1 MKKENWDKI
10 QKTLKSPEP
19 TSKSQASET
28 VYVDLDDETFIKLAL
43 AAHEADMKL
52 NDYIVMVISDFV
64 TEEDVPVKAEK
75 SKNDGKTPF
84 S

>member
-1 MKKENWDKI
+1 MKKERWEEI
-10 QKTLKSPEP
+10 QKTLTGPEP

-28 VYVDLDDETFIKLAL
+28 VQVDLDDETFIKLAL

-52 NDYIVMVISDFV
+52 NDYIVMVISDFI
-64 TEEDVPVKAEK
+64 TEEDVPVKVEK

>member
-1 MKKENWDKI
+1 MKKEHWEEI
-10 QKTLKSPEP
+10 QKTLTGPEP

-28 VYVDLDDETFIKLAL
+28 VHVDLDDETFIKLAL
-43 AAHEADMKL
+43 GAHEADMKL
-52 NDYIVMVISDFV
+52 NDYIVMVISDFI
-64 TEEDVPVKAEK
+64 TEEDAPIKVEK

>member
-1 MKKENWDKI
+1 MKKEHWEEI
-10 QKTLKSPEP
+10 QKTLTGPEP

-52 NDYIVMVISDFV
+52 NDYIVMVISDFI
-64 TEEDVPVKAEK
+64 TEEDVPVKVEK

>member
-1 MKKENWDKI
+1 MKKEHWEEI
-10 QKTLKSPEP
+10 QKTLTGPEP

-43 AAHEADMKL
+43 GAHEADMKL
-52 NDYIVMVISDFV
+52 NDYIVMVISDFI
-64 TEEDVPVKAEK
+64 TEEDVPIKVEK

>member
-1 MKKENWDKI
+1 MKKEHWEEI
-10 QKTLKSPEP
+10 QKTLTGPEP

-52 NDYIVMVISDFV
+52 NEYIVMVISDFI
-64 TEEDVPVKAEK
+64 TEEDAPVKVEK
-75 SKNDGKTPF
+75 VKNDGKTPF

>member
-1 MKKENWDKI
+1 MKKEHWEEI
-10 QKTLKSPEP
+10 QKTLTGPEP

-28 VYVDLDDETFIKLAL
+28 VQVDLDDETFIKLAL

-52 NDYIVMVISDFV
+52 NDYIVMVISDFI
-64 TEEDVPVKAEK
+64 TEEDVPVKVEK